1 MQVHG
6 KANSV
11 LDSEVNVLY
20 AELEGTNM
28 NTTDNLPC
36 NSTGDYPEKR
46 N

>member
-20 AELEGTNM
+20 AEGTNM

>member
-11 LDSEVNVLY
+11 LEVNVLY
-20 AELEGTNM
+20 AEGTNM